1 VWAWHSALST
11 QELSKNWAR
20 TRTRTRTRTR
30 NSPAVAGGGAA
41 LMEARSRV
49 RVRVRVRV
57 SDYAS
62 RSARQSLTS
71 MATIRSSSF
80 LPRRFV
86 CSAMRARR
94 RQTSNMAADSVAE
107 PMAMV

>member
-1 VWAWHSALST
+1 MALST

-41 LMEARSRV
+41 LMEARSRG

-57 SDYAS
+57 SDPEGDYAS